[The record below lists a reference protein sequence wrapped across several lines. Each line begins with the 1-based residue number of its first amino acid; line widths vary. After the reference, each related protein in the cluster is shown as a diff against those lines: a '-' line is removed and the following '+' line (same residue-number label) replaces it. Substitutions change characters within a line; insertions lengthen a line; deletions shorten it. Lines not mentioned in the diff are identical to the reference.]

1 MLLLIFLTVTAC
13 GGGIARNESEDKNRL
28 VLLKEAEFYIRM
40 AALGKEDEA
49 KSSSENIRKNAE
61 GEDKER
67 FLELADL
74 MDQGDLEKIRSV
86 YAELGGEYIDPN
98 TSSDVDK
105 NEENDKFAALSL
117 EAAQLYVEAETAIS
131 LENRYD
137 IAKLIESNSFLLS
150 QEDQAQFEELAGKIK
165 DDNKDEAASLYYS
178 LKEKFGL

>member
-1 MLLLIFLTVTAC
+1 M
-13 GGGIARNESEDKNRL
+13 

-74 MDQGDLEKIRSV
+74 IDQGDLEKVRSL
-86 YAELGGEYIDPN
+86 YAELGGEYIDPK

-105 NEENDKFAALSL
+105 NEENEKFAALSL
-117 EAAQLYVEAETAIS
+117 EAAQLYIEAETEVS
-131 LENRYD
+131 LENRYE
-137 IAKLIESNSFLLS
+137 IAKLIESNALLLS
-150 QEDQAQFEELAGKIK
+150 QEDQAQFEELAKQIK
-165 DDNKDEAASLYYS
+165 DDNSEEAASLYYS
-178 LKEKFGL
+178 LREKYGL